1 MKLSGLLRL
10 LRPTTLLG
18 KTVLFGLLPVFLL
31 TFTVLWLF
39 LYNELA
45 LLRNSINESLAFHT
59 QAVAAALG
67 RRFSACE
74 TMLRAFASRA
84 DVRALMF
91 SRQMRDLPGGASVLT
106 ALRSEV
112 SSVFPGAVSVFV
124 TVGDQLIL
132 IPPAPKDSE
141 LASSDWEK
149 ALPPGFSWSEP
160 LTWSPGRSVVAACW
174 KVRRKD
180 GSSGSVGI
188 VLSVDGFA
196 SGTSEMNLLL
206 TDALGFLVVDK
217 SSGACWFAR
226 STRPPSESAP
236 GFPSD
241 DEGLESLTLAAV
253 SSPAFPQRFRFP
265 NGDAVLFCKPLD
277 SGDLALGVL
286 YDAKRLDGPVSAQR
300 AVILLLGLFLFLLF
314 TAFGAVVYKTVR
326 SSLNDLS
333 AAVET
338 LRLYGDMPEPPASL
352 SEEFHRPWEE
362 LASFASEIRRRE
374 HLAADSSSSYRF
386 LLEKTRELISA
397 MPDGY
402 LLSREDGA
410 VVESNPSIRALSG
423 YGEEELLKMKVDDLF
438 VSEPDGAFLKRKDG
452 TLVKVSVL
460 QRKVALNY
468 EDHVIRIVKD
478 VTREEELRTS
488 LLKKSDEFE
497 RQVLE
502 IKNQVRE
509 YRLAARKFVDRLLEG
524 VVRMDCAGNILEC
537 NPAAARLFR
546 YPASDELIG
555 VNFFADLRLDDHS
568 SPGLADFLEGA
579 PLNEP
584 VEVSFTAFDGSR
596 VHALVSCAWVD
607 ERKRDMAEFLLLD
620 LSEAH
625 RLRSDLAALR
635 RETEYILRE
644 HEEEL
649 KRTQQQLIDHAHR
662 AGMAVVASEVLHNIG
677 NAVNS
682 IGIRL
687 RELADLLEREKVP
700 ERLSLLAEKQSGAPD
715 SQDSIQRYVAMLA
728 RAVESSRERLRS
740 NVEFIAGKLSHISE
754 IISLQQSIASIR
766 GIIEEVKVTDLILDA
781 VEMNREVMEKRGIVV
796 TYRFADIP
804 PIKVEK
810 NKLLQ
815 VLVNLIKNAV
825 EAIDMAGPEARKEI
839 TVGVAPSQD
848 GSQVVI
854 TVTDTGIGM
863 TEEVLANL
871 FSFGY
876 TTKRDRGGSGFGLHS
891 SSNLLKAMGGSL
903 SARSDGPGK
912 GAVFTVTVPLEPR
925 IEGNGG
931 A

>member
-1 MKLSGLLRL
+1 
-10 LRPTTLLG
+10 
-18 KTVLFGLLPVFLL
+18 
-31 TFTVLWLF
+31 
-39 LYNELA
+39 
-45 LLRNSINESLAFHT
+45 
-59 QAVAAALG
+59 
-67 RRFSACE
+67 
-74 TMLRAFASRA
+74 
-84 DVRALMF
+84 
-91 SRQMRDLPGGASVLT
+91 
-106 ALRSEV
+106 
-112 SSVFPGAVSVFV
+112 
-124 TVGDQLIL
+124 
-132 IPPAPKDSE
+132 
-141 LASSDWEK
+141 
-149 ALPPGFSWSEP
+149 
-160 LTWSPGRSVVAACW
+160 
-174 KVRRKD
+174 
-180 GSSGSVGI
+180 
-188 VLSVDGFA
+188 
-196 SGTSEMNLLL
+196 
-206 TDALGFLVVDK
+206 
-217 SSGACWFAR
+217 
-226 STRPPSESAP
+226 
-236 GFPSD
+236 
-241 DEGLESLTLAAV
+241 
-253 SSPAFPQRFRFP
+253 
-265 NGDAVLFCKPLD
+265 
-277 SGDLALGVL
+277 
-286 YDAKRLDGPVSAQR
+286 
-300 AVILLLGLFLFLLF
+300 
-314 TAFGAVVYKTVR
+314 
-326 SSLNDLS
+326 
-333 AAVET
+333 
-338 LRLYGDMPEPPASL
+338 
-352 SEEFHRPWEE
+352 
-362 LASFASEIRRRE
+362 
-374 HLAADSSSSYRF
+374 
-386 LLEKTRELISA
+386 
-397 MPDGY
+397 
-402 LLSREDGA
+402 
-410 VVESNPSIRALSG
+410 
-423 YGEEELLKMKVDDLF
+423 
-438 VSEPDGAFLKRKDG
+438 
-452 TLVKVSVL
+452 VKVSVL

-555 VNFFADLRLDDHS
+555 VNFFTDLRLDDHS
-568 SPGLADFLEGA
+568 SPGLADFLEGT